1 MASKHV
7 TDREKSADS
16 VIAVETHADA
26 IAEALAPTLKRH
38 LKKGQTL
45 PDVALLVR
53 LLCAELETTKTRLV
67 AADEAHQTELDDDP
81 PVRKERD
88 DTAASL
94 YDTLVQLREM
104 ITGAHGP
111 AISSAVFNGS
121 TPEDPVVLARFAG
134 EVATRLEKTTFPPSR
149 IKGAKLDPAALAEDL
164 REKRAH
170 LDRTFKSVQREVREA
185 QATLAAKDRALA
197 AHDTCF
203 SSVATTLTGLLHH
216 AGNTDLAA
224 KVRPSTRRPGQTA
237 TEAGET
243 PDPTPATP
251 SPGTDQ

>member
-1 MASKHV
+1 MASKLV

-26 IAEALAPTLKRH
+26 IAEAFAATLKPH

-67 AADEAHQTELDDDP
+67 AADEAHQAELDDDP

-94 YDTLVQLREM
+94 YGDLVELREM
-104 ITGAHGP
+104 ITGAYGP
-111 AISSAVFNGS
+111 ATTATLFTGS

-134 EVATRLEKTTFPPSR
+134 EVATRLGKATFPPPR
-149 IKGAKLDPAALAEDL
+149 LKGAKLDPAALAEGL
-164 REKRAH
+164 REKRAR
-170 LDRTFKSVQREVREA
+170 LARTLKSVQHEVREA
-185 QATLAAKDRALA
+185 QATLAAKDKALA

-203 SSVATTLTGLLHH
+203 ASVATTLTGLLRQ

-237 TEAGET
+237 TEAGDT
-243 PDPTPATP
+243 PEPTPA
-251 SPGTDQ
+251 PGADP